1 MKIYKIEKN
10 EGTFKGVKVPLLK
23 VVDEAEQTV
32 FKMPIKFKLIH
43 AITSCGHLW
52 VLEDT
57 PMGVF
62 STDVNLTTG
71 KGQSRKLEDD
81 GYTNSRTFQYSS
93 TDGKDR
99 WEILD

>member
-1 MKIYKIEKN
+1 MKAYKLEKN
-10 EGTFKGVKVPLLK
+10 EGTFKGVTVPLLK
-23 VVDEAEQTV
+23 VVDEANQTV

-62 STDVNLTTG
+62 STDVDLTTG
-71 KGQSRKLEDD
+71 QGKSRKLKDE
-81 GYTNSRTFQYSS
+81 GYENSRTFQYTSK
-93 TDGKDR
+93 DGQDR
-99 WEILD
+99 WEIID